1 MTKATATRRT
11 PPTTTRPPPRS
22 KRKTPE
28 VGPTR
33 GGRREGAGRP
43 RKLMSPLSADKQVE
57 LAAAVVVVELERETA
72 AAAYGKSTTVAAE
85 IRLLR
90 AEMSVASAWAAYC
103 RSQGGHGHAIRYAE
117 VETKL
122 AGRIAVL
129 REIEA
134 VDRLK
139 EIHDRSGR
147 EDALAKRVAA
157 GR

>member
-43 RKLMSPLSADKQVE
+43 RKLTSPLSADKQVE
-57 LAAAVVVVELERETA
+57 LAAAVVVVELERELA
-72 AAAYGKSTTVAAE
+72 AAAYSKATTVAAE

-103 RSQGGHGHAIRYAE
+103 RSQGGHGHAIRYSE

-122 AGRIAVL
+122 ASRLAAL
-129 REIEA
+129 RELEGIDKLTALEQRA
-134 VDRLK
+134 R
-139 EIHDRSGR
+139 R
-147 EDALAKRVAA
+147 EDALGKGSR
-157 GR
+157 

>member
-1 MTKATATRRT
+1 MTKATATRT
-11 PPTTTRPPPRS
+11 PPTTTRP
-22 KRKTPE
+22 KRTTPE
-28 VGPTR
+28 VGPKR

-43 RKLMSPLSADKQVE
+43 RKLTSPLTTDKQAE
-57 LAAAVVVVELERETA
+57 LAAAVVVVELERENA

-90 AEMSVASAWAAYC
+90 AEMSVASAWAAHC

-122 AGRIAVL
+122 AGRIAAL
-129 REIEA
+129 REFEA
-134 VDRLK
+134 VDRL
-139 EIHDRSGR
+139 EALHDRSGR
-147 EDALAKRVAA
+147 EDALAKKLAA